1 MIDHNAHIFMSKVRK
16 SECDGT
22 NQGEGEFICLKSPDF
37 IQGVVCDDK
46 EEHDYREFEGDTEP
60 HGCIR

>member
-1 MIDHNAHIFMSKVRK
+1 MSKVRK